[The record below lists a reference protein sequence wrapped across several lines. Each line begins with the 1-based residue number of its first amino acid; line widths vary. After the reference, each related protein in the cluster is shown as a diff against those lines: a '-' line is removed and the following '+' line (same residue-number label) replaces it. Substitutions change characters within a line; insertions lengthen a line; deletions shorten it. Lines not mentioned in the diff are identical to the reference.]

1 MSEVSA
7 AAAFPP
13 TSGSALAEV
22 LTQQLKV
29 LLEAGN
35 YDGVKL
41 LLQPVQEVDIAEAI
55 GGLPRTLQALAFRLL
70 PKDEAIEVYE
80 YLDPSVQQT
89 LLERLRSSEVLE
101 LVEEMSPDDRVTLF
115 DELPAKVVRRLLA
128 ELSPAERRVTAQLLG
143 YEPETAGRLMTTEF
157 IDLKEFHSVAQA
169 LTIIRRR
176 ARDTETIYALYVT
189 DASRHLTGILSLRD
203 LVVAEPEER
212 LGDVM
217 TREVVSVGTD
227 TDQEE
232 VARVIQ
238 RYDFLAVPVVDRE
251 ERLVGIVTV
260 DDVIDVIQ
268 QEATRD
274 LYAAGAVQ
282 AGDEDDY
289 FQSNL
294 FTIARRRVVWL
305 LVLLLANSGTAAVI
319 ASQDA
324 VLKQVV
330 VLAAFIPLL
339 IGTGGIQVAGG
350 LLLDHIDDVV
360 DGDDPHQPLL
370 AVDHR
375 HGQKVVALDHARHLF
390 LIGIGADAH
399 HLPGHHIAEPLL
411 RIGRDQVAQRQH
423 AGEVARGVGDVE
435 GVDGLGVAGTAAH
448 DLQGLGGAV
457 KLLEVDEL
465 RRHQAARRFRLVPQH
480 LRRDTPLGRAQL
492 RQKAP
497 HHLGGQLIEQAHP
510 IVG

>member
-1 MSEVSA
+1 MGEPA
-7 AAAFPP
+7 AAAS
-13 TSGSALAEV
+13 TSARSAKLANGAVLTEL
-22 LTQQLKV
+22 LTQQLQG

-41 LLQPVQEVDIAEAI
+41 LLRPVQEVDIAEAI

-80 YLDPSVQQT
+80 YLDASVQQT

-101 LVEEMSPDDRVTLF
+101 LVEEMSPDDRVNLF

-203 LVVAEPEER
+203 LVMAEPEER

-294 FTIARRRVVWL
+294 FTVARRRVVWL

-319 ASQDA
+319 ASMDD
-324 VLKQVV
+324 VLHKVV

-339 IGTGGIQVAGG
+339 IGTGGNVGAQSSTVVIRGLSTQRIQTLGAWPAIWREAVAGALLG
-350 LLLDHIDDVV
+350 LLMILVV
-360 DGDDPHQPLL
+360 IPWAAYVSHWNWLVAWAAGLSLVAITTLAATAGATLPLL
-370 AVDHR
+370 
-375 HGQKVVALDHARHLF
+375 F
-390 LIGIGADAH
+390 
-399 HLPGHHIAEPLL
+399 E
-411 RIGRDQVAQRQH
+411 RIGLDPALMS
-423 AGEVARGVGDVE
+423 APFIATATD
-435 GVDGLGVAGTAAH
+435 VAGVFIYLRTASW
-448 DLQGLGGAV
+448 L
-457 KLLEVDEL
+457 
-465 RRHQAARRFRLVPQH
+465 
-480 LRRDTPLGRAQL
+480 LGRF
-492 RQKAP
+492 
-497 HHLGGQLIEQAHP
+497 GGS
-510 IVG
+510 

>member
-1 MSEVSA
+1 
-7 AAAFPP
+7 
-13 TSGSALAEV
+13 
-22 LTQQLKV
+22 
-29 LLEAGN
+29 
-35 YDGVKL
+35 
-41 LLQPVQEVDIAEAI
+41 
-55 GGLPRTLQALAFRLL
+55 
-70 PKDEAIEVYE
+70 
-80 YLDPSVQQT
+80 
-89 LLERLRSSEVLE
+89 
-101 LVEEMSPDDRVTLF
+101 
-115 DELPAKVVRRLLA
+115 
-128 ELSPAERRVTAQLLG
+128 VTAQLLG

-294 FTIARRRVVWL
+294 FTVARRRVVWL

-319 ASQDA
+319 ASMDD
-324 VLKQVV
+324 VLNKVV

-339 IGTGGIQVAGG
+339 IGTGGNVGAQSSTVVIRGLSTQRIQSLGTWAAIWRESVAGALLG
-350 LLLDHIDDVV
+350 LLMIIVV
-360 DGDDPHQPLL
+360 IPWAAYVSHWNWLVAWAAGISLVAITTLAATAGAALPLL
-370 AVDHR
+370 
-375 HGQKVVALDHARHLF
+375 F
-390 LIGIGADAH
+390 
-399 HLPGHHIAEPLL
+399 E
-411 RIGRDQVAQRQH
+411 RIGLDPALMS
-423 AGEVARGVGDVE
+423 APFIATATD
-435 GVDGLGVAGTAAH
+435 VAGVFIYLRTASW
-448 DLQGLGGAV
+448 L
-457 KLLEVDEL
+457 
-465 RRHQAARRFRLVPQH
+465 
-480 LRRDTPLGRAQL
+480 LGRV
-492 RQKAP
+492 AP
-497 HHLGGQLIEQAHP
+497 G
-510 IVG
+510 